1 MCQSHSSRFDIA
13 VGTVINGPATEP
25 LRLYEVKELDGGIHI
40 RA

>member
-13 VGTVINGPATEP
+13 VGTVINGPATEA
-25 LRLYEVKELDGGIHI
+25 LHVCEGQEAEGSIHI